1 MSFYNLTPIA
11 SSSLLFAQ
19 TGSLFKVI
27 RAATTIGHAGG
38 HSGAGSQQYT
48 ELLAGKAC
56 GSYTSKD
63 NTTGTQYYPEIE
75 YFTSVKNYS
84 TNTSDGSLVE
94 LELSAHSIQD
104 VVGGIGDS
112 LSQSGSYD
120 PDGASLNYVYVYHG
134 DQVYGQFDKIA
145 IFMTA
150 ALNQQGK
157 VLITKGP
164 SLN

>member
-1 MSFYNLTPIA
+1 MSFQSLTPIA

-19 TGSLFKVI
+19 TGSLIKDV
-27 RAATTIGHAGG
+27 RSVTVLGHAGG
-38 HSGAGSQQYT
+38 HSGAGTQQYT

-56 GSYTSKD
+56 GSYTSAD
-63 NTTGTQYYPEIE
+63 NTIGTEYYPKIE

-84 TNTSDGSLVE
+84 INTADGSLIEVE
-94 LELSAHSIQD
+94 ISAHSI
-104 VVGGIGDS
+104 GTGDS
-112 LSQSGSYD
+112 LSRSGSYD
-120 PDGASLNYVYVYHG
+120 PDGASANYIHMFHG
-134 DQVYGQFDKIA
+134 DQVYGKFDRVA

-150 ALNQQGK
+150 DPAYRGR